1 MNMAL
6 FSRLSRQQR
15 EDFKSQALVN
25 LDALTRTAVRL
36 CDSREAAEDAVQET
50 YLQAWKYWK
59 TFQPGT
65 NCRSWLFRILFNVI
79 KKRGGAD
86 RQQVTIEDA
95 ALDNIVRFIPDRQLE
110 TYEVLEAFEH
120 LAKEHRAVLMLV
132 AVEEMTY
139 KEAAFAL
146 GVPVGTVMSR
156 LNRARGQLRRWLGRA
171 ERKSLADAAGK
182 RQ

>member
-1 MNMAL
+1 MSL
-6 FSRLSRQQR
+6 FNRLTRRQR
-15 EDFKSQALVN
+15 EEFKSQALVHVA
-25 LDALTRTAVRL
+25 ALMRSALRL
-36 CDSREAAEDAVQET
+36 CDSPESAEDAVQET

-65 NCRSWLFRILFNVI
+65 SCRSWLFRILFNVI
-79 KKRGGAD
+79 KKKHCAQT
-86 RQQVTIEDA
+86 QQVPIDDA
-95 ALDNIVRFIPDRQLE
+95 MVDNIVRFFPDKHIDV
-110 TYEVLEAFEH
+110 YEVLEAFDRLNE
-120 LAKEHRAVLMLV
+120 EHRAVLMLI

-156 LNRARGQLRRWLGRA
+156 LNRARTQLRRWLGKT
-171 ERKSLADAAGK
+171 EYKSLADAAGK

>member
-1 MNMAL
+1 MSL
-6 FSRLSRQQR
+6 FNRLTRRQR
-15 EDFKSQALVN
+15 EEFKSQALVHVA
-25 LDALTRTAVRL
+25 ALMRSALRL
-36 CDSREAAEDAVQET
+36 CDSPESAEDAVQET

-65 NCRSWLFRILFNVI
+65 SCRSWLFRILFNVI
-79 KKRGGAD
+79 KKKHGAQI
-86 RQQVTIEDA
+86 QQVSIDDKIV
-95 ALDNIVRFIPDRQLE
+95 DNIVRFFPD
-110 TYEVLEAFEH
+110 THIDFYEVLEAFDRLTE
-120 LAKEHRAVLMLV
+120 EHRAVLMLI

-156 LNRARGQLRRWLGRA
+156 LNRARTQLRRWLGKT
-171 ERKSLADAAGK
+171 EYKSLADAAGK